1 MFSVSER
8 HTEKFTE
15 KAPAAQKGG
24 RSQMKALEEKILKE
38 GKVLPG
44 NVLKVGSFLNQQM
57 DSDFIMEIG
66 NEIARLF
73 AGEKITKVLTVESSG
88 IALAV
93 AAGIALHVPSVFAK
107 KHKSANMS
115 KEVYTAAVYSYTHK
129 EMYEIA
135 VAKEY
140 LGKGDVVLIVDD
152 FLANG
157 NAVRGLMKI
166 VEEAGARL
174 CGCAIAIEKGFQGAG
189 DELRAQGIRIESLA
203 IVESMTDESVTFRA

>member
-1 MFSVSER
+1 
-8 HTEKFTE
+8 
-15 KAPAAQKGG
+15 
-24 RSQMKALEEKILKE
+24 MKALEEKILTE

-66 NEIARLF
+66 REIARLF
-73 AGEKITKVLTVESSG
+73 GGEKITKVLTVESSG

-107 KHKSANMS
+107 KHRSANLS
-115 KEVYTAAVYSYTHK
+115 KEVYTASVYSYTHG
-129 EMYEIA
+129 ETYEIA

-140 LGKGDVVLIVDD
+140 LGNEDCVLLVDD

-157 NAVRGLMKI
+157 NALRGLMQI
-166 VEEAGARL
+166 VNEAGAKL
-174 CGCAIAIEKGFQGAG
+174 VGCAVAIEKGFQGAG
-189 DELRAQGIRIESLA
+189 DKLRAQGIKIESLA
-203 IVESMTDESVTFRA
+203 IIDEMSDGSVVFRA

>member
-1 MFSVSER
+1 
-8 HTEKFTE
+8 
-15 KAPAAQKGG
+15 
-24 RSQMKALEEKILKE
+24 MKALEEKILRE

-66 NEIARLF
+66 EEIARLY
-73 AGEKITKVLTVESSG
+73 AGVPVTKVLTVESSG

-107 KHKSANMS
+107 KHRSANMP
-115 KEVYTAAVYSYTHK
+115 KEVYTASVYSYTHK
-129 EMYEIA
+129 ETYEIA

-140 LGKGDVVLIVDD
+140 IKREDRVLIVDD

-157 NAVRGLMKI
+157 NAVHGLMRI
-166 VEEAGARL
+166 LEEAGAEL
-174 CGCAIAIEKGFQGAG
+174 VGCAFAIEKGFQGAG
-189 DELRAQGIRIESLA
+189 DKLRSQGIRVDSLA
-203 IVESMTDESVTFRA
+203 IVDSMMDESVCFRVQ